1 MRLHNIWPYIAPY
14 SLALRTV
21 DSLTQPIIL
30 LTRYLCYSF
39 RLFSLI
45 ICHITTRVLY
55 YCTTTGRVI
64 RRFRK
69 HINTCTLVDLSRS
82 LSCLLHPCRSRLRIL
97 LLQSVLMP
105 PRNHLPLI
113 QGTVH
118 VVKLVRCGESGEIW
132 ADEDVSPNSDPR
144 KKAFTAVCLDYE
156 GDVID
161 DVLNE
166 DSA

>member
-1 MRLHNIWPYIAPY
+1 
-14 SLALRTV
+14 
-21 DSLTQPIIL
+21 
-30 LTRYLCYSF
+30 
-39 RLFSLI
+39 
-45 ICHITTRVLY
+45 
-55 YCTTTGRVI
+55 
-64 RRFRK
+64 
-69 HINTCTLVDLSRS
+69 
-82 LSCLLHPCRSRLRIL
+82 
-97 LLQSVLMP
+97 MP

-132 ADEDVSPNSDPR
+132 ADEDVNPNSDPR

-166 DSA
+166 DSAKKTNPCNHSVVPEDKCGISGYQFQSQAKDIT